1 MLAVIQAET
10 STESALYQLE
20 PIESMWTRGRGI
32 CDSSSAPSSPECY
45 SFAGGS
51 ETLQCSK
58 CVEVCVCERDVNFRL
73 SLYKL
78 LFALGSKNM
87 MSQHS
92 QVSVQG

>member
-10 STESALYQLE
+10 STESASIDPALYQLE

-32 CDSSSAPSSPECY
+32 CDSSSASSSPECY

-58 CVEVCVCERDVNFRL
+58 CVCVCVRDVNFRL
-73 SLYKL
+73 SLYTL

-92 QVSVQG
+92 QV